1 MSFRRRYYDLFSY
14 AYDAFVRLHSRD
26 PGESMRAFLA
36 EEAKLDSASTVVDL
50 CTGTGS
56 SALRMAEENKEARI
70 VGIDFSKGMLCQARR
85 KSSREAN
92 VLWIQADVS
101 QLPVSSG
108 SVDRVTCTYAMYEL
122 PGPTREETMKE
133 VVRILRPGG
142 MFVMMEHLPPNR
154 PLVRLL
160 YLIRIRVLGTK
171 SARSF
176 AGAEEKELAKVFTEV
191 GSAVEDGGKTKAIYG
206 IKT

>member
-1 MSFRRRYYDLFSY
+1 LFSY

-36 EEAKLDSASTVVDL
+36 QEARLDSASTVVDL

-70 VGIDFSKGMLCQARR
+70 IGIDFSKGMLRQARR
-85 KSSREAN
+85 KSSQDAN

-133 VVRILRPGG
+133 VVRILRPRG
-142 MFVMMEHLPPNR
+142 MFVMMEHLPPDR
-154 PLVRLL
+154 PFIKLL
-160 YLIRIRVLGTK
+160 YLIRIHALGTK

-176 AGAEEKELAKVFTEV
+176 AGAEEKELAKIFAEV
-191 GSAVEDGGKTKAIYG
+191 GSAVEDGGRTKATYG
-206 IKT
+206 IRT